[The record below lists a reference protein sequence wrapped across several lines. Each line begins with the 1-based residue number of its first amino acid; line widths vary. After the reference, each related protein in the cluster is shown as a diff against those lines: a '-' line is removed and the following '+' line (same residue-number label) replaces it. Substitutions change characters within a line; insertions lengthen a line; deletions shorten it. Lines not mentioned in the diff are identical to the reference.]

1 MDISHVGMQVAVA
14 IGLRWLLPLAAL
26 IAAPV
31 AAQDQNE
38 GDWRPR
44 VVVTADPELDDSNS
58 LTRYLLYTPDF
69 RTEAIIYAS
78 SGVHWKGDGRGT
90 AIDPPD
96 GEWQRFGLALCPC
109 TSWRWAEGERFIDA
123 TIDAYAEGW
132 PNLRV
137 HDPRYPAPDHLRSLV
152 LEGNVAFPGDIS
164 ADSAGSNRIRA
175 LLLDDQPGPLY
186 PLAWGGTSTIARA
199 LKSIEDEFAGHAD
212 WPAIQARVSGKAV
225 IQAFGDQDGSYAA
238 YIAPHWPQVEFRQMA
253 TRIWGYGARDVVRPD
268 DAPYLTAA
276 WTQANVSS
284 RGALGAHYRVWGDGR
299 QMVPGDRFDY
309 FHLSGLTAEELRA
322 QGFIVWAPVQE
333 AGSWI
338 SEGDSST
345 FMNLVANGLQAHRDM
360 GFGGW
365 GGGADDSEPVNGLFR
380 DATAIRFFG
389 AAQRDFAARL
399 QWAVTADFAAANH
412 APLVTVH
419 GPAEHLVSPGERVV
433 LRAVA
438 SDPDHDPVTLR
449 WWQFA
454 EAGSYSGTVTIDD
467 AGNVAIPADA
477 ASGQTIHLIAE
488 VRDQGTP
495 MLTSYARVI
504 LTVR

>member
-1 MDISHVGMQVAVA
+1 MMR
-14 IGLRWLLPLAAL
+14 LLLPLAAL
-26 IAAPV
+26 LAAPA
-31 AAQDQNE
+31 AAQEQDE
-38 GDWRPR
+38 ADLRPR

-96 GEWQRFGLALCPC
+96 GEWRRFGLVLCPC

-123 TIDAYAEGW
+123 TIDAYAGAW

-137 HDPRYPAPDHLRSLV
+137 HDPRYPSPDHLRALV

-164 ADSAGSNRIRA
+164 EDTAGSNRIRG
-175 LLLDDQPGPLY
+175 LLLDDRPGPVYL
-186 PLAWGGTSTIARA
+186 LAWGGTSTIARA
-199 LKSIEDEFAGHAD
+199 LKSIEDEFSGQPD
-212 WPAIQARVSGKAV
+212 WPALQQRISHKAI

-238 YIAPHWPQVEFRQMA
+238 YIAPRWPQVEFRQMA
-253 TRIWGYGARDVVRPD
+253 TRVWGYGARDVVLPE
-268 DAPYLTAA
+268 DAAYLTAD
-276 WTQANVSS
+276 WVQANVSS
-284 RGALGAHYRVWGDGR
+284 KGALGAHYRVWGDGR

-322 QGFIVWAPVQE
+322 QGYIVWAPVQE

-338 SEGDSST
+338 SEGDTST
-345 FMNLVANGLQAHRDM
+345 YMNLVANGLAAYRDARW
-360 GFGGW
+360 GGW
-365 GGGADDSEPVNGLFR
+365 GGGADNSEPVNGLFR

-399 QWAVTADFAAANH
+399 QWAVTADYAGANH
-412 APLVTVH
+412 APVVALE
-419 GPAEHLVSPGERVV
+419 GPMELLVSPGERVA

-438 SDPDHDPVTLR
+438 SDPDHDSVAVD
-449 WWQFA
+449 WWHFA
-454 EAGSYSGTVTIDD
+454 EAGSFPGTVAVADDGTLTIPVD
-467 AGNVAIPADA
+467 AET
-477 ASGQTIHLIAE
+477 GQTIHLIAE
-488 VRDQGTP
+488 ARDGGSP
-495 MLTSYARVI
+495 VLTGYARVI